1 MFMKEVFMSIVY
13 EISLWDRI
21 NMPGRE
27 IAVVMTETP
36 PAIGQVLSGIM
47 FPDDREHTKDVRI
60 LHVWPTGAKIE
71 FHLRYTAIVDKV

>member
-36 PAIGQVLSGIM
+36 PAIGQVLS
-47 FPDDREHTKDVRI
+47 
-60 LHVWPTGAKIE
+60 
-71 FHLRYTAIVDKV
+71 